1 MKLEILFLIICFIF
15 SCHSDQLPSTK
26 QDYII
31 RHVKIYASH
40 DEYYAWPSIAR
51 AANGDL
57 LVAFCL
63 TEEHLGPNGRIVM
76 MRSKNNGKD
85 WDGPTVIYD
94 SIIDDRESGL
104 TTLRNGS
111 IVAHY
116 WSTQF
121 TKGKYENLPPKAYPP
136 ATINRWIEYIRQPK
150 YKNAID
156 VQGGWI
162 STSSDNGYTWSKPV
176 RGPDSIHGGIQLADG
191 SLFIASYREHKGNIG
206 VYATQAPDKSGNKS
220 QHSYV
225 RRLIVSALES
235 HMFCNSPRAELL

>member
-1 MKLEILFLIICFIF
+1 
-15 SCHSDQLPSTK
+15 
-26 QDYII
+26 
-31 RHVKIYASH
+31 
-40 DEYYAWPSIAR
+40 
-51 AANGDL
+51 
-57 LVAFCL
+57 
-63 TEEHLGPNGRIVM
+63 M